1 MLLQEIRDNP
11 GARKKFKR
19 VGRGEG
25 SGKGKTCGRGVK
37 GQKARSG
44 VSIKGFEGGQNP
56 LYTRLPKRGF
66 TNIFRVPVATVNL
79 GQLQKSID
87 HKKLN
92 PKKEITIKELKEIG
106 LVRSKAKFV
115 KLLAKGELKS
125 AINITVDK
133 ASETALKAIEKLQ
146 GTVIQTASKISS

>member
-66 TNIFRVPVATVNL
+66 TNIFRVPVAALNL
-79 GQLQKSID
+79 GQLQQCIEQE
-87 HKKLN
+87 KLD
-92 PKKEITIKELKEIG
+92 PKKEITIEELKEAG
-106 LVRSKAKFV
+106 LVRAKAEIV

-125 AINITVDK
+125 AIKITVHK
-133 ASETALKAIEKLQ
+133 ASQSAVKAVEKAK
-146 GTVIQTASKISS
+146 GTITQTAKTVS